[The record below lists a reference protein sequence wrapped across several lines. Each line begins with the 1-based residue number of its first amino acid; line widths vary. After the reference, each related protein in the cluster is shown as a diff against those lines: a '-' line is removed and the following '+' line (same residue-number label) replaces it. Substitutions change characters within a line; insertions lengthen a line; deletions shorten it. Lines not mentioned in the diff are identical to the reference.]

1 MFLGRKES
9 FSFSQRVQW
18 KDKEKINK
26 RRRHAASK
34 QANEWNEEVKKE
46 EKKKFIILFSESFFS
61 PKRV

>member
-34 QANEWNEEVKKE
+34 QANE
-46 EKKKFIILFSESFFS
+46 
-61 PKRV
+61 